1 MFSDWG
7 FSWGGWL
14 DNRRGE
20 WWLLAQLLLI
30 TAHLLPVWPAPASFG
45 VAIWPKPLFGL
56 GLLLLA
62 LGLFRALEAFRCL
75 GASLSPLP
83 APKPANQ
90 LIATGSYAI
99 CRHPL
104 YRAVLLCSAGVVLA
118 TGSLLH
124 LLLLV
129 SLAAVLRGKARFEE
143 QGLRGCIRIT
153 ANTPRSP
160 RRLWV
165 GFLDWTGAD
174 GLAQAATVLVC
185 IRSA

>member
-30 TAHLLPVWPAPASFG
+30 TAHLLPVWPAPASFD
-45 VAIWPKPLFGL
+45 VAIWPKPLFAV

-62 LGLFRALEAFRCL
+62 LGLFRAIEAFRCL

-83 APKPANQ
+83 APKPSNQ
-90 LIATGSYAI
+90 LVATGPYAI

-104 YRAVLLCSAGVVLA
+104 YRALLLCSAGVVLA

-129 SLAAVLRGKARFEE
+129 SLAAVLQGKARFEE
-143 QGLRGCIRIT
+143 QGLRALHSNYT
-153 ANTPRSP
+153 QYAAATPAI
-160 RRLWV
+160 V
-165 GFLDWTGAD
+165 GWLPGLDW
-174 GLAQAATVLVC
+174 
-185 IRSA
+185 R

>member
-1 MFSDWG
+1 MFSYWG

-30 TAHLLPVWPAPASFG
+30 TAHLLPVWPSPPSFG
-45 VAIWPKPLFGL
+45 LLIWPLPLFGL

-62 LGLFRALEAFRCL
+62 LGLFRAIEALRSL

-83 APKPANQ
+83 APKLSNQ
-90 LIATGSYAI
+90 LIATGAYTI

-104 YRAVLLCSAGVVLA
+104 YRALLLCSAGVVLA

-124 LLLLV
+124 LLLLF
-129 SLAAVLRGKARFEE
+129 SLAVVLRGKARFEE
-143 QGLRGCIRIT
+143 EGLRAVHPNYT
-153 ANTPRSP
+153 QYAAATPAI
-160 RRLWV
+160 V
-165 GFLDWTGAD
+165 GWMPGLDW
-174 GLAQAATVLVC
+174 
-185 IRSA
+185 R

>member
-45 VAIWPKPLFGL
+45 VVIWPKPLFGL

-62 LGLFRALEAFRCL
+62 FGLFRALEAFRCL
-75 GASLSPLP
+75 GSSLSPLP

-118 TGSLLH
+118 TGSPLH
-124 LLLLV
+124 LLLWV

-143 QGLRGCIRIT
+143 QGLR
-153 ANTPRSP
+153 ALHLDYSQYAAVTPAVVG
-160 RRLWV
+160 WV
-165 GFLDWTGAD
+165 PGLDW
-174 GLAQAATVLVC
+174 
-185 IRSA
+185 R

>member
-62 LGLFRALEAFRCL
+62 FGLFWALEAFRCL

-118 TGSLLH
+118 TGSPLH

-143 QGLRGCIRIT
+143 QGLR
-153 ANTPRSP
+153 ALHPDYSQYAAVTPAI
-160 RRLWV
+160 LGWV
-165 GFLDWTGAD
+165 PGLDW
-174 GLAQAATVLVC
+174 
-185 IRSA
+185 R

>member
-30 TAHLLPVWPAPASFG
+30 TAHLLPVWPDPASFG
-45 VAIWPKPLFGL
+45 LAIWPKPLFGL

-62 LGLFRALEAFRCL
+62 FGVFRAIQALRCL
-75 GASLSPLP
+75 GTSLSPLP
-83 APKPANQ
+83 SPKPSNQ
-90 LIATGSYAI
+90 LIATGAYAI
-99 CRHPL
+99 CRHPW

-124 LLLLV
+124 LELLV
-129 SLAAVLRGKARFEE
+129 TLAVVLRGKARFEE
-143 QGLRGCIRIT
+143 LGLRELHPDYIQY
-153 ANTPRSP
+153 AAATPAI
-160 RRLWV
+160 V
-165 GFLDWTGAD
+165 GWLPGLDW
-174 GLAQAATVLVC
+174 
-185 IRSA
+185 R